1 MKNYKIH
8 FQNLL
13 VVSILLTFLYSCNSD
28 DGLTSNVVNPKGEF
42 IMLTSDVDP
51 YLVEF
56 TSKVTDRDS
65 LRWDFGDGETATIAH
80 PTHTY
85 AETGEYIVVL
95 TAFGE
100 LGSSPSVAEKA
111 VIITLNDPTAEFTS
125 SASTD
130 NPLELKFTANTTYG
144 RSFIWD
150 FGDGGASTQQN
161 PTHEYAS
168 AGSYM
173 VTLTVTGF
181 DGTTPATISKEVSAG
196 TALTK
201 LEGTVIGHESSYNDN
216 PDTYVTA
223 AFDGNLDTFVDGPT
237 AEGYV
242 GYDLGAGREAVISLV
257 KFAPRKDYDY
267 RMVGGEIRG
276 SNDSDYLNNYE
287 VLYSII
293 EAPATGELTEVPLSG
308 VGSYRYIYYY
318 SSDGYGNMSELE
330 FYGVE
335 GGSESF
341 DSGLI
346 DMNNWTE
353 AVEVSGQTVTTADR
367 TMNFSGGGD
376 PWPNTAIYQEVTVEA
391 GTYQLSGT
399 LTINS
404 ITNDVWFQ
412 IGFSAI
418 QPEDGVDYDPGK
430 SYEIDYS
437 TWADVPTEPDTYTLS
452 DANSGDAFPADG
464 LYTFDA
470 PETFYIVIK
479 SGGGQHEFTLNDFA
493 FKKVD

>member
-28 DGLTSNVVNPKGEF
+28 DELTSNVVNPKAEF
-42 IMLTSDVDP
+42 TMVTSDVDP

-65 LRWDFGDGETATIAH
+65 LRWDFGDGESATIAH

-85 AETGEYIVVL
+85 AETGEYIVTL

-100 LGSSPSVAEKA
+100 PGSSPYVAEKA

-144 RSFIWD
+144 RSFEWD
-150 FGDGGASTQQN
+150 FGDGGGSTQQN
-161 PTHEYAS
+161 PTHEYAT

-196 TALTK
+196 TVLTK
-201 LEGTVIGHESSYNDN
+201 LEGTVIGHESSWNDN

-223 AFDGNLDTFVDGPT
+223 ALDGNLDTFVDGPT

-242 GYDLGAGREAVISLV
+242 GYDLGAGNEAVVTLV
-257 KFAPRKDYDY
+257 KYAPRKDYGY

-276 SNDSDYLNNYE
+276 SNDPDYLNNYDI
-287 VLYSII
+287 LYSIN
-293 EAPATGELTEVPLSG
+293 EAPATGVLTEVPLSG
-308 VGSYRYIYYY
+308 TGSYRYIYYY
-318 SSDGYGNMSELE
+318 SSDGYGNITELE
-330 FYGVE
+330 FYGS
-335 GGSESF
+335 GSESF

-346 DMNNWTE
+346 NMNDWTVQE
-353 AVEVSGQTVTTADR
+353 ATAGVTVNIAGNSI
-367 TMNFSGGGD
+367 NFSGAGAWAGSH
-376 PWPNTAIYQEVTVEA
+376 IFQEVTVEA
-391 GTYQLSGT
+391 GTYILSG
-399 LTINS
+399 S
-404 ITNDVWFQ
+404 ITVNSVIDETWSEL
-412 IGFSAI
+412 IFSTD
-418 QPEDGVDYDPGK
+418 QPQPGEDFAPGIPYQV
-430 SYEIDYS
+430 SYS
-437 TWADVPTEPDTYTLS
+437 TWNGSPTEAGTYDLK
-452 DANSGDAFPADG
+452 DANKGGEYPENG
-464 LYTFDA
+464 LYSFDA
-470 PETFYIVIK
+470 PQTFYIVIK
-479 SGGGQHEFTLNDFA
+479 SGSNQPYDLTWNDLA